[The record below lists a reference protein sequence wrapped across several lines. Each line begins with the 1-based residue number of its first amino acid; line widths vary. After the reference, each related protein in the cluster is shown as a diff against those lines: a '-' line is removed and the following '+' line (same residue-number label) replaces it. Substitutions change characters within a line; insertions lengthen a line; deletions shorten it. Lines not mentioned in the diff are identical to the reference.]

1 MAKKLPRALPSQLRS
16 LSIVVSLGAVA
27 CTAGMAGC
35 SSDGSQSSAEDPAIV
50 ARRDTAGNQLQA
62 SLTDVEQQYETCV
75 DQLASTGTCVLP
87 GNAAQGIPDVVI
99 TDPTIQGLGDAIR
112 IAREKVAQVK
122 KIFAQIGNNICDV
135 IGPFSSLNN
144 PYFYYGG
151 YVQAGAVGQV
161 QGGVDMVWDMTNLQA
176 ATFGYKGY
184 GVASL
189 VGGEAGAYAGYG
201 FGKKDGV
208 IDAWS
213 GRFCSASVSVGLPAK
228 LLSAGATG
236 FVSPDLSVYGGAVSI
251 SVGYDVIPT
260 PVDASVFAA
269 DWTAW
274 DTGTKALSQNGFFI
288 HQHLKKDPST
298 GKTFIQYD
306 SPKDM
311 ALALLWNA
319 PAPMGVAAAAQV
331 IALDFQK
338 KSGLSIEQMCPKQA
352 AQNAVPKP
360 VADLAN
366 KACSAP
372 PPIDKIVKTV
382 KDKVM
387 PKPKED
393 AGAPPPQKDSCVGRA
408 DGLYCSQLVDFSAF
422 ECTGGAI
429 SGGEQCPGG
438 MKCAGPNG
446 PGTMIVCN

>member
-1 MAKKLPRALPSQLRS
+1 MANKLPRTLPSQLRP
-16 LSIVVSLGAVA
+16 LSFVFGLTAAA
-27 CTAGMAGC
+27 CTAGVAGC
-35 SSDGSQSSAEDPAIV
+35 SSDGGSQSSEDPAVV
-50 ARRDTAGNQLQA
+50 ASRDTAGNQLQA
-62 SLTDVEQQYETCV
+62 SLNDVERQYETCV
-75 DQLASTGTCVLP
+75 DQLANTGTCVLP

-99 TDPTIQGLGDAIR
+99 IDPTIQGLGDAVK
-112 IAREKVAQVK
+112 IAREKIAQVK

-135 IGPFSSLNN
+135 IGPFASLDH

-151 YVQAGAVGQV
+151 YAQAGAVGQV
-161 QGGVDMVWDMTNLQA
+161 QGGVDMVFDMTNLQA

-189 VGGEAGAYAGYG
+189 VGGEVGAYAGYG
-201 FGKKDGV
+201 FGKKNGV

-274 DTGTKALSQNGFFI
+274 DTGTKALSKNGFFI
-288 HQHLKKDPST
+288 HQHLKKDPAT

-319 PAPMGVAAAAQV
+319 PAPMGVSAAAQV
-331 IALDFQK
+331 IALDLQK
-338 KSGLSIEQMCPKQA
+338 KSGLTIAQMCPKQA
-352 AQNAVPKP
+352 AESAVPKP

-372 PPIDKIVKTV
+372 PSIDDVVKKV
-382 KDKVM
+382 KDVVV
-387 PKPKED
+387 
-393 AGAPPPQKDSCVGRA
+393 PQKDSCAGRS
-408 DGLYCSQLVDFSAF
+408 DGLYCSMLIDYSAY
-422 ECTGGAI
+422 ECKGGVIVGGQQCA
-429 SGGEQCPGG
+429 SGV
-438 MKCAGPNG
+438 CAGPNG
-446 PGTMIVCN
+446 AGNMIVCQ

>member
-1 MAKKLPRALPSQLRS
+1 MAKKHPTHAQLRS
-16 LSIVVSLGAVA
+16 FSIVFALSAVA
-27 CTAGMAGC
+27 GTAGVAGC
-35 SSDGSQSSAEDPAIV
+35 SSNGSQSSEDPAVV
-50 ARRDTAGNQLQA
+50 AARNTAGNDLQA
-62 SLTDVEQQYETCV
+62 SLSNVDQLYETCV
-75 DQLASTGTCVLP
+75 DQLANTGTCVLP
-87 GNAAQGIPDVVI
+87 GNAAQGIPDLVI
-99 TDPTIQGLGDAIR
+99 VDPSIQGLGDAIK
-112 IAREKVAQVK
+112 IAREKIAQVK

-144 PYFYYGG
+144 PYFYYGA
-151 YVQAGAVGQV
+151 YAQAGAVAQV

-201 FGKKDGV
+201 FGKKNGV

-274 DTGTKALSQNGFFI
+274 DAGTKALSQNGFFI
-288 HQHLKKDPST
+288 HQHVKKDPTT
-298 GKTFIQYD
+298 GKTYIQYD

-319 PAPMGVAAAAQV
+319 PAPMGITAAAQV
-331 IALDFQK
+331 IALDLQK
-338 KSGLSIEQMCPKQA
+338 KSGLTIAQMCPKQA
-352 AQNAVPKP
+352 AESAVPKP

-366 KACSAP
+366 KACGSPPSIDDVVKNVEDTISAQSS
-372 PPIDKIVKTV
+372 
-382 KDKVM
+382 
-387 PKPKED
+387 D
-393 AGAPPPQKDSCVGRA
+393 AGAPVKDSCMGKA
-408 DGLYCSQLVDFSAF
+408 DGLYCSQLVDYSAYQ
-422 ECTGGAI
+422 CTGGTI
-429 SGGEQCPGG
+429 SGGQQCGSG
-438 MKCAGPNG
+438 KCTGPNG
-446 PGTMIVCN
+446 PGAMIVCN